1 MRRKVTLKC
10 TYFASGISGAWG
22 GKCSGGSEK
31 DKIIPSCSCLE
42 PSCHQGSRTPRHMR
56 VALNERKAPTVKDR
70 LERGEL
76 VPYLVGVA
84 LSFHKR
90 LKYCP
95 DHM

>member
-1 MRRKVTLKC
+1 
-10 TYFASGISGAWG
+10 
-22 GKCSGGSEK
+22 
-31 DKIIPSCSCLE
+31 
-42 PSCHQGSRTPRHMR
+42 MR